1 MTVGAMTRVEA
12 PVTSDTDTSL
22 ATPQQSPNRVKRAVR
37 VEQLSSETADTDSG
51 TETPRLI
58 RKMTPVVTHNTS
70 SSEDSDGSVGN
81 VKQMARI
88 EEEMED
94 CDPRD
99 LDLSQLIMTDHGHQK
114 PKTKAMRG
122 SSQLMVP
129 RPADSRMERISETS
143 EGAASRSS
151 SEDDPRRGGR
161 AEVRRSSSGI
171 TSSSFIHK
179 LSPDYQSVYSKEED
193 EKRRSRDK
201 DIYKSSSRV

>member
-1 MTVGAMTRVEA
+1 MKALVGAFNQEKALVGA
-12 PVTSDTDTSL
+12 FSVIV
-22 ATPQQSPNRVKRAVR
+22 Q
-37 VEQLSSETADTDSG
+37 
-51 TETPRLI
+51 
-58 RKMTPVVTHNTS
+58 PVVEPMDRFT
-70 SSEDSDGSVGN
+70 
-81 VKQMARI
+81 A
-88 EEEMED
+88 
-94 CDPRD
+94 
-99 LDLSQLIMTDHGHQK
+99 L
-114 PKTKAMRG
+114 
-122 SSQLMVP
+122 
-129 RPADSRMERISETS
+129 SRMERISETS